1 MFWYIQDEV
10 LIHSSPRG
18 PSSGGICMFEATSD
32 TIVISRQGEGYVIG
46 FVAMTLIDQAIIQN
60 VGTEME

>member
-1 MFWYIQDEV
+1 
-10 LIHSSPRG
+10 
-18 PSSGGICMFEATSD
+18 MFEATSD